1 MKHVLIASALLCLG
15 TTGCVAGPG
24 GVHNAA
30 NRTLAGS
37 ALGALLGGVA
47 GAAAGD
53 VSGGAV
59 IGAIAG
65 GGIGAVVGA
74 VAGGAL
80 GAAVNPDTVFRRDTR
95 GYCYTVD
102 AQGQPITI
110 LANAADCRAANG
122 TPAAKE
128 HP

>member
-53 VSGGAV
+53 VRGGAV

-65 GGIGAVVGA
+65 GGIGAVV
-74 VAGGAL
+74 
-80 GAAVNPDTVFRRDTR
+80 NPNAIDRDTR